1 MKGTMKAE
9 IIFLNGISISGKS
22 SIAKALQE
30 IIETSCIHWCIDDYL
45 SVYQQE
51 LLEKKEIVAQ
61 EWAKIIQGFHV
72 VGAALARALWS
83 FILLSCFG

>member
-1 MKGTMKAE
+1 MKAD
-9 IIFLNGISISGKS
+9 INFLNGTSSSGKS
-22 SIAKALQE
+22 STAKALQE

-61 EWAKIIQGFHV
+61 EWAKIVQGFHV
-72 VGAALARALWS
+72 AGAAIARALWS
-83 FILLSCFG
+83 FISLSYFG